1 MLSCPGSPWNM
12 DVHQLLLLL
21 LDDDE
26 DDWLILGMVEESS
39 SCCTSSWSTDPSIR
53 PAEENDSIVEKKI
66 T

>member
-21 LDDDE
+21 LLDEDE
-26 DDWLILGMVEESS
+26 DDWLLGLVEESS
-39 SCCTSSWSTDPSIR
+39 SCCMSSWSTDPSIR
-53 PAEENDSIVEKKI
+53 PAEENESIVEKKI